1 MAGLKRSFMG
11 CVLSSSEVRLK
22 EGVVIASLV
31 TGFGD
36 PRLLM
41 QRQALLVVA
50 LIWGLGAIASPPYPI
65 NDPANPRVSGE
76 NSS

>member
-1 MAGLKRSFMG
+1 M
-11 CVLSSSEVRLK
+11 VT
-22 EGVVIASLV
+22 ASLV

-36 PRLLM
+36 SGVLM

-65 NDPANPRVSGE
+65 NDPTYPRVSGE
-76 NSS
+76 NSMATDPLPVQGGSSPLTRGKLVT